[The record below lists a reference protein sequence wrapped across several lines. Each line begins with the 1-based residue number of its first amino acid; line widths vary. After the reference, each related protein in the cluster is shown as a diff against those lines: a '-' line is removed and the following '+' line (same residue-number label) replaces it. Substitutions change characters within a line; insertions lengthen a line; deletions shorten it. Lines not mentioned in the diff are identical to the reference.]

1 MHANEAGI
9 YVDHEHMRIS
19 QTRTSIRHHER
30 THVLRVYR
38 YFKNIILMTCI
49 QILLHNSVI
58 QYSGN
63 VQALNKKYVCACV
76 FEGKEAAQGIA
87 PDKPHCQHSL
97 TEVLIMYH
105 NSI

>member
-1 MHANEAGI
+1 MQMKPAFMLTTN
-9 YVDHEHMRIS
+9 IS

-38 YFKNIILMTCI
+38 YLKYIILMTCI
-49 QILLHNSVI
+49 QILLHNSVLK
-58 QYSGN
+58 YSST
-63 VQALNKKYVCACV
+63 VAILQAINKRYVCACV

-97 TEVLIMYH
+97 TEILITYH